1 MKEFVKMVL
10 AVICGLFLM
19 TIIGF
24 FLMIG
29 FFGSLAAASGS
40 KPVLPREGVLD
51 LNLNKVVITEQGGS
65 SMSFDPTS
73 LILGGGSPGTPV
85 GIWEAVQAI
94 NKAAED
100 KGVKYIYLRADQS
113 STSTALL
120 EELRKALEN
129 FRKSGKAVIAFT
141 EAPTVGSYYL
151 YSVADKVYMSNVAG
165 STPMMTGIGTQ
176 MFFLKDLLDKVGV
189 NVQLIRHG
197 KYKSAG
203 EMYIKNAPSPENM
216 EQNQEMVNSMWNTI
230 STSIASGRDF
240 TPERLSEMID
250 NLELN
255 FPEDVLRCGLADE
268 LFSREELQ
276 QKLADLAT
284 VENYKDIK
292 MIPFADYVSAKVLP
306 NLKAKKKIAVI
317 YAEGNIVEG
326 SASSNIAG
334 DRFASI
340 ISDIRKDN
348 DVKAVVFRVSSP
360 GGSVTASD
368 KIKKEIDLLRAEKPV
383 IASYGDYAASG
394 GYWVSNSCDKIFS
407 DETTLTGSIGVFS
420 MIPDL
425 SNVLHYV
432 AHVNAVTVGSSPHA
446 DMYSAFRPLSA
457 QETDYMQ
464 ASIEKIYETF
474 VNTVAEGRD
483 LRPTYVDS
491 LAQGRVWTGA
501 DGLKIG
507 LVDEIGTLEDAINY
521 AATAAGDADLTA
533 WNIVAYP
540 KPKTEMESLMEM
552 FGMGSEEASIFTKKN
567 PVTESLEGTPFESL
581 SKAFKDWDFASSEK
595 FYARMPYEIIVK

>member
-29 FFGSLAAASGS
+29 FVGALSSASGS
-40 KPVLPREGVLD
+40 KSVVPREGVLNLD
-51 LNLNKVVITEQGGS
+51 LSKVMITEQGNS
-65 SMSFDPTS
+65 SFSFDPTT
-73 LILGGGSPGTPV
+73 LILGGGTTGTPV
-85 GIWEAVQAI
+85 GIWDAVQAI
-94 NKAAED
+94 NKAAQD
-100 KGVKYIYLRADQS
+100 KGVKYIYLKADGAG
-113 STSTALL
+113 TSMALD

-129 FRKSGKAVIAFT
+129 FRKSGKAVVAYT
-141 EAPTVGSYYL
+141 EAPTCGTYYL
-151 YSVADKVYMSNVAG
+151 SSVADKIYMSSAAG
-165 STPMMTGIGTQ
+165 ISPMMTGVGTQ
-176 MFFLKDLLDKVGV
+176 MIFLKDLLDKVGV
-189 NVQLIRHG
+189 NIQLIRHG

-216 EQNQEMVNSMWNTI
+216 EQNQEMIDSMWDSI
-230 STSIASGRDF
+230 SSKIAEGRDI

-250 NLELN
+250 NLELV
-255 FPEDVLRCGLADE
+255 FAEDMVKNGLVDE
-268 LFSREELQ
+268 LFSKEELE
-276 QKLADLAT
+276 QKLADLAG
-284 VENYKDIK
+284 VEKFKDVK

-306 NLKAKKKIAVI
+306 NLKAKKKIAVL

-326 SASSNIAG
+326 SAKSNIAG

-340 ISDIRKDN
+340 ISDIRKDEN
-348 DVKAVVFRVSSP
+348 VKAVVFRVSSP
-360 GGSVTASD
+360 GGSVIASD

-394 GYWVSNSCDKIFS
+394 GYWVSNSCDKIYS

-425 SNVLHYV
+425 SGVMKDL
-432 AHVNAVTVGSSPHA
+432 AHVNMVTVGSSPHS
-446 DMYSAFRPLSA
+446 DLMSAMRPLSQDELDA
-457 QETDYMQ
+457 MQ
-464 ASIEKIYETF
+464 ASVERIYETF

-483 LRPTYVDS
+483 MRPTYVDS
-491 LAQGRVWTGA
+491 LAQGRVWTGS

-521 AATAAGDADLTA
+521 AAVAAGDADLA
-533 WNIVAYP
+533 SWNIEAYP
-540 KPKTEMESLMEM
+540 KPVSQMESIMEM
-552 FGMGSEEASIFTKKN
+552 FGMSSGASIFSKN
-567 PVTESLEGTPFESL
+567 RSTFEGTPFESL
-581 SKAFKDWDFASSEK
+581 EKAFKNWDFQKSDK